1 MTEEL
6 KMQTITLKIEDNI
19 SEKFLWLLKHFT
31 KKEVTIL
38 DQTEFKSDDAYLK
51 SIKGMEQSI
60 IDASNEPNENF
71 VSSDK
76 LDW

>member
-1 MTEEL
+1 
-6 KMQTITLKIEDNI
+6 MQTITLKIEDNI

-38 DQTEFKSDDAYLK
+38 DQSEFKSDDAYLK

-71 VSSDK
+71 VTSDK

>member
-1 MTEEL
+1 
-6 KMQTITLKIEDNI
+6 MQTITLKVEDTV

-38 DQTEFKSDDAYLK
+38 DQTEFKNDDAYLK

-71 VSSDK
+71 VTSDK

>member
-1 MTEEL
+1 
-6 KMQTITLKIEDNI
+6 MQTITLKVEDNI
-19 SEKFLWLLKHFT
+19 SEKFLWLLNHFT

-38 DQTEFKSDDAYLK
+38 DQTTFKNDDVYLK

-60 IDASNEPNENF
+60 IDASNEPKENF
-71 VSSDK
+71 VPIDK

>member
-1 MTEEL
+1 
-6 KMQTITLKIEDNI
+6 MQTITLKVEDNI
-19 SEKFLWLLKHFT
+19 SEKFLWLLNHFT

-38 DQTEFKSDDAYLK
+38 DQTECKNDDVYLK

-60 IDASNEPNENF
+60 IDASNEPKENF
-71 VSSDK
+71 VTIDK

>member
-1 MTEEL
+1 
-6 KMQTITLKIEDNI
+6 MQTITLKVEDNI

-71 VSSDK
+71 VTSDK

>member
-1 MTEEL
+1 
-6 KMQTITLKIEDNI
+6 MQTITLKIEDNI

-38 DQTEFKSDDAYLK
+38 DQTEFKSDDIYLK

-71 VSSDK
+71 VTSDK

>member
-1 MTEEL
+1 
-6 KMQTITLKIEDNI
+6 MQTITLKVEDSI

-38 DQTEFKSDDAYLK
+38 DQTEFKSDNAYLK

-60 IDASNEPNENF
+60 IDASNEPIENF
-71 VSSDK
+71 VKSYK

>member
-1 MTEEL
+1 
-6 KMQTITLKIEDNI
+6 MQTITLKVEDNI
-19 SEKFLWLLKHFT
+19 SEKFLWLLNHFT

-51 SIKGMEQSI
+51 NIIGMEQSI
-60 IDASNEPNENF
+60 IDASNEPIENF
-71 VSSDK
+71 VESDK

>member
-1 MTEEL
+1 
-6 KMQTITLKIEDNI
+6 MQTITLKVEDNI

-31 KKEVTIL
+31 KQEVTIL

-71 VSSDK
+71 VTSDK

>member
-1 MTEEL
+1 
-6 KMQTITLKIEDNI
+6 MQTITLKIEDNI

-38 DQTEFKSDDAYLK
+38 EQTEFKSDDAYLK

-60 IDASNEPNENF
+60 IDASNEPKENY
-71 VSSDK
+71 VTSDE

>member
-1 MTEEL
+1 
-6 KMQTITLKIEDNI
+6 MQTITLKVEDNI

-60 IDASNEPNENF
+60 IDASNEPIENF
-71 VSSDK
+71 VTSDK

>member
-1 MTEEL
+1 
-6 KMQTITLKIEDNI
+6 MQTITLKVEDNI
-19 SEKFLWLLKHFT
+19 SEKFLWLLNHFT

-60 IDASNEPNENF
+60 IDASNEPKENF
-71 VSSDK
+71 VTIDK

>member
-1 MTEEL
+1 
-6 KMQTITLKIEDNI
+6 MQTITLKVEDNI

-60 IDASNEPNENF
+60 IDASKEPNENF
-71 VSSDK
+71 VTSDK

>member
-1 MTEEL
+1 
-6 KMQTITLKIEDNI
+6 MQTITLKVEDNI
-19 SEKFLWLLKHFT
+19 SEKFLWLLNHFT

-60 IDASNEPNENF
+60 IDASNEPNESF
-71 VSSDK
+71 VTSDK

>member
-1 MTEEL
+1 
-6 KMQTITLKIEDNI
+6 MQTITLKIEDNI

-71 VSSDK
+71 VTSDK

>member
-1 MTEEL
+1 
-6 KMQTITLKIEDNI
+6 MQTITLKIEDNI
-19 SEKFLWLLKHFT
+19 SEKFLWLLNHFT

-38 DQTEFKSDDAYLK
+38 DQTEFKNDDTYLK

-60 IDASNEPNENF
+60 IDSSNEPKENF
-71 VSSDK
+71 VTIDK

>member
-1 MTEEL
+1 
-6 KMQTITLKIEDNI
+6 MQTITLKVEDNI
-19 SEKFLWLLKHFT
+19 SEKFLWLLNHFT

-38 DQTEFKSDDAYLK
+38 DQTEFKNDDVYLK

-60 IDASNEPNENF
+60 IDASNESKENF
-71 VSSDK
+71 VTIDK

>member
-1 MTEEL
+1 
-6 KMQTITLKIEDNI
+6 MQTITLKVEDNV
-19 SEKFLWLLKHFT
+19 SEKFLCLLKHFT

-38 DQTEFKSDDAYLK
+38 DQTEFKNDDTYLK

-71 VSSDK
+71 VTSDK
-76 LDW
+76 LDC

>member
-1 MTEEL
+1 
-6 KMQTITLKIEDNI
+6 MQTITLKVEDNI
-19 SEKFLWLLKHFT
+19 SEKFLWLLNHFT

-60 IDASNEPNENF
+60 VDASAEPIENF
-71 VSSDK
+71 VTTDK
-76 LDW
+76 LGW